1 MAKMVETRPRSAPVQ
16 RRARGRG
23 TPAHGRGVVGRGS
36 LFHAPKYYFVAG
48 YIVLVAATT
57 CFFLCL
63 IPMLPTFGCLAFCS
77 TLFILP
83 TFMAISRGYRL
94 LPA

>member
-1 MAKMVETRPRSAPVQ
+1 
-16 RRARGRG
+16 
-23 TPAHGRGVVGRGS
+23 
-36 LFHAPKYYFVAG
+36 
-48 YIVLVAATT
+48 
-57 CFFLCL
+57 
-63 IPMLPTFGCLAFCS
+63 MLPTFGCLAFCS